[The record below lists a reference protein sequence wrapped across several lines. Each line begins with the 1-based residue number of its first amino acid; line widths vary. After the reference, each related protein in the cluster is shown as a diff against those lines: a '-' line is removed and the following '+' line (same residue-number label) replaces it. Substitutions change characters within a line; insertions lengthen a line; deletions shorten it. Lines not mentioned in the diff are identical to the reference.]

1 MCLLV
6 LLGVLVLSCGP
17 VQSRYCRFVSESLR
31 QTHESIAEP
40 LELKQP
46 AVSSRPLFSPL
57 IQSINGSCQR
67 REQVL
72 VINATL
78 DVYLRMF
85 SNVLQQNQNQNQ
97 IPGQNHGP
105 VLLDQ
110 LPGESRSQV
119 LSALADLQ
127 QRMMKLKK
135 HLNLER
141 EDTLRSALS
150 TLDKIDVDDLIVQKK
165 ALAEFNLVY
174 QAASVIGSKHC

>member
-17 VQSRYCRFVSESLR
+17 VQSRYCRFVSENLK

-46 AVSSRPLFSPL
+46 VVSSRPLFSPL

-78 DVYLRMF
+78 DVYLRIF
-85 SNVLQQNQNQNQ
+85 SSVLQQNQNQNQ
-97 IPGQNHGP
+97 IPGQNP

-110 LPGESRSQV
+110 LPAESRSQV
-119 LSALADLQ
+119 LSALVDLQ
-127 QRMMKLKK
+127 QKMMKLKK

-141 EDTLRSALS
+141 EDTLKSVLS
-150 TLDKIDVDDLIVQKK
+150 TLDKMDVDDLIVQKK
-165 ALAEFNLVY
+165 ALAEFTLVY